1 MTDTPAALRE
11 AHHADVSGGW
21 LRPAVFGAM
30 DGLVTNIALIAGV
43 GGGGVSPRNVVLTGA
58 AGLVAGAISM
68 GLGEYTS
75 VRSANEQVAA
85 EVAKERRELER
96 HPEAEAREL
105 ADAWV
110 ARGLPRELAT
120 QVAEA
125 VRANPEEAL
134 RVHVR
139 EELGVDPDD
148 QPSPWAA
155 AISSFVCF
163 SIGALVPLLPY
174 LLGFTSLWLALAVGG
189 VGLFVAGAIVARF
202 TNRALVACRSAA
214 AAARRAGG
222 RRHLPDRRADRRRR
236 RHRLRLEPSSAGQQ
250 VVDRAVDRPPPG
262 GQFLGLAGQRRAHLG
277 HVRPGQPGTPHR
289 VPGVAEVGAAEQPLH
304 RRRGQP
310 RLAEHEQRLVRLV
323 PLGQPQRP
331 GVRRAAPV
339 PRLPRRAGE
348 LGGPGTRKSCQVLV
362 AQLRQPAG
370 RIVQGAGGDVPIS
383 DQRPAGT

>member
-43 GGGGVSPRNVVLTGA
+43 GGGGVSPRSIVLTGS

-75 VRSANEQVAA
+75 VRSANEQIAA

-110 ARGLPRELAT
+110 ARGLSRDLAT

-125 VRANPEEAL
+125 VRRDPEEAL

-155 AISSFVCF
+155 AFSSFLFF
-163 SIGALVPLLPY
+163 SVGALVPLLPY
-174 LLGFTSLWLALAVGG
+174 LLGASALWLALAVGG
-189 VGLFVAGAIVARF
+189 LGLFAAGAVVARF
-202 TNRALVACRSAA
+202 TRRPWWTSGLRQLLLGAA
-214 AAARRAGG
+214 AA
-222 RRHLPDRRADRRRR
+222 
-236 RHRLRLEPSSAGQQ
+236 
-250 VVDRAVDRPPPG
+250 
-262 GQFLGLAGQRRAHLG
+262 
-277 HVRPGQPGTPHR
+277 
-289 VPGVAEVGAAEQPLH
+289 GATYLI
-304 RRRGQP
+304 GS
-310 RLAEHEQRLVRLV
+310 LI
-323 PLGQPQRP
+323 G
-331 GVRRAAPV
+331 
-339 PRLPRRAGE
+339 
-348 LGGPGTRKSCQVLV
+348 
-362 AQLRQPAG
+362 
-370 RIVQGAGGDVPIS
+370 VQGGL
-383 DQRPAGT
+383 

>member
-43 GGGGVSPRNVVLTGA
+43 GGGGVSPRTIVLTGT

-105 ADAWV
+105 ADVWV
-110 ARGLPRELAT
+110 ARGLPRDLAT

-125 VRANPEEAL
+125 VRRNPEEAL

-139 EELGVDPDD
+139 EELGVDPDE

-155 AISSFVCF
+155 AISSFLFF
-163 SIGALVPLLPY
+163 SVGALVPLLPY
-174 LLGFTSLWLALAVGG
+174 LAGLTRLSVALGVGG
-189 VGLFVAGAIVARF
+189 LGLFLAGAIVARF
-202 TNRALVACRSAA
+202 TSRAWWSSGLRQLLLGGLAA
-214 AAARRAGG
+214 AATYAIGTLIGVHGG
-222 RRHLPDRRADRRRR
+222 L
-236 RHRLRLEPSSAGQQ
+236 
-250 VVDRAVDRPPPG
+250 
-262 GQFLGLAGQRRAHLG
+262 
-277 HVRPGQPGTPHR
+277 
-289 VPGVAEVGAAEQPLH
+289 
-304 RRRGQP
+304 
-310 RLAEHEQRLVRLV
+310 
-323 PLGQPQRP
+323 
-331 GVRRAAPV
+331 
-339 PRLPRRAGE
+339 
-348 LGGPGTRKSCQVLV
+348 
-362 AQLRQPAG
+362 
-370 RIVQGAGGDVPIS
+370 
-383 DQRPAGT
+383 